1 MDEFPEIQQNL
12 RDYFAEQ
19 EEVQL
24 AFLFGSY
31 AKNQFT
37 RESDMDIGVYFQP
50 SNDLLELEE
59 EIEYASEDRIWSDLV
74 DITHH
79 SVDFVIMNR
88 APATLVHTIFEEG
101 IPLIVKNTS
110 LYRRLYL
117 AAGSIAEDFREFIN
131 DFWEIKQRSSS
142 LSETDRERLIKIID
156 FLEQEI
162 EDYDHFKAL
171 NKQKYL
177 SDRDAR
183 RNVERFI
190 ENIVNAS
197 IDTAKLLLASEKKR
211 VPQTYKETLSNLSL
225 IEGFSS
231 EDSKELSS
239 NTRLRNILAHEYL
252 DLRFEK
258 IKRFIQGS
266 KPMYQRFIDYA
277 KNFLAE
283 HQSEEDGH

>member
-1 MDEFPEIQQNL
+1 MDESTQVQHNL
-12 RDYFAEQ
+12 RDYFAGR

-31 AKNQFT
+31 AKNRFT
-37 RESDMDIGVYFQP
+37 RESDMDIAVYFQ
-50 SNDLLELEE
+50 SKNNLLELEE
-59 EIEYASEDRIWSDLV
+59 DGEYTSEDQIWSDLV

-79 SVDFVIMNR
+79 SVDLVIMNR

-110 LYRRLYL
+110 LYWRLYL
-117 AAGSIAEDFREFIN
+117 ASDRIAEDFREFIN

-142 LSETDRERLIKIID
+142 LNKADRERLIKIID
-156 FLEQEI
+156 FLEEEI
-162 EDYDHFKAL
+162 KDYDHFKDF
-171 NKQKYL
+171 NKRKYL
-177 SDRDAR
+177 LDRDAR
-183 RNVERFI
+183 RNLERFI

-197 IDTAKLLLASEKKR
+197 IDAAKLLLASEKKR

-225 IEGFSS
+225 LEGFSS

-258 IKRFIQGS
+258 INRFIQRS
-266 KPMYQRFIDYA
+266 KPIYQRFIDYV
-277 KNFLAE
+277 KGFLSQ
-283 HQSEEDGH
+283 HQSEE